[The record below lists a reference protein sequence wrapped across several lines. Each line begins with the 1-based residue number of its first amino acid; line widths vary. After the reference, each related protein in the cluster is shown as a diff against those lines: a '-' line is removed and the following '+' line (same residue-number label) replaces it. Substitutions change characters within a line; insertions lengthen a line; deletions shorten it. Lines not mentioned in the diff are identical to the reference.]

1 MNRATLES
9 ESRFSGTSSSSA
21 MAIAYFSCTW
31 QTSSRMPV
39 ESTMPRSWNES
50 SSENANRSDS
60 SPNRKLSMTNCR
72 SSSTRGSMGDHAEIV
87 DETIDEQLRGQHADR
102 GNVVLRADR
111 PSSAKLPNEPRHRVG
126 IEDAVA
132 AHLRRRQQVVEI
144 SAPAAGEERPAV
156 RRAVRLLRALPHG
169 RGHEIAGDAL
179 QEV

>member
-9 ESRFSGTSSSSA
+9 ESRLSGTS
-21 MAIAYFSCTW
+21 
-31 QTSSRMPV
+31 
-39 ESTMPRSWNES
+39 S

-72 SSSTRGSMGDHAEIV
+72 SSSTRGSMCDHAEIV
-87 DETIDEQLRGQHADR
+87 DETIDEQLRGQHADQ
-102 GNVVLRADR
+102 GHVVFRADR
-111 PSSAKLPNEPRHRVG
+111 PSIAKLPNEPRHRLG

-156 RRAVRLLRALPHG
+156 G
-169 RGHEIAGDAL
+169 
-179 QEV
+179 